1 MKLRFSK
8 KPPAVYRK
16 NPELYGNT
24 IPAFKF
30 DSQTENFIT
39 SNPTLMDPLDRA
51 NIRIGTSRIPGVS
64 GDALIARRDIPA
76 FTTVAYYCGV
86 QIPDSEVL
94 SFHYLRLE
102 ISKVCFKCY
111 SNKHSL

>member
-8 KPPAVYRK
+8 KPPAIYRK
-16 NPELYGNT
+16 NPELYGNM
-24 IPAFKF
+24 IPTFKF
-30 DSQTENFIT
+30 ESQTETSIT

-51 NIRIGTSRIPGVS
+51 NIRIGTSRIAGVS

-86 QIPDSEVL
+86 QIPDSDVL
-94 SFHYLRLE
+94 GIH
-102 ISKVCFKCY
+102 
-111 SNKHSL
+111 

>member
-8 KPPAVYRK
+8 KPPAYFRK
-16 NPELYGNT
+16 NPELYGNV
-24 IPAFKF
+24 IPTFKF
-30 DSQTENFIT
+30 ESQTETFIT

-51 NIRIGTSRIPGVS
+51 NIRIGASRIVGVT

-76 FTTVAYYCGV
+76 FTTVVYYCGV

-94 SFHYLRLE
+94 GIH
-102 ISKVCFKCY
+102 
-111 SNKHSL
+111 